1 MELMLYRSGSEAAA
15 RYTLANGETIIG
27 RRPDCLI
34 VLDAP
39 SISPRHVRLFTVDG
53 HAVIYAI
60 DDAWPVYVNGEPV
73 QQQVL
78 CHGDEIE
85 LGHYRIRCV
94 DAAGDGHADSH
105 PGPETAATAD
115 GPVNEVDAAGAAT
128 DPTPGWTFHDAAPPV
143 DDARMADIAA
153 TVDDVPVDDAAPI
166 NDDAEP
172 AVQRASPAGPDP
184 EPTVGH
190 PASTLHGSDPTGN
203 TATVDAQDIGNIP
216 PDQELLDAVR
226 DDVDEAPP
234 SRVEPTTPAAPK
246 DEARRDP
253 EAEPDAAFG
262 KATTTRPRD
271 YHLDILTGINRGRRV
286 ALTRDR
292 VVLGF
297 NQQRLVEI
305 RNQDGTLSLRSID
318 DEAAARL
325 NDEPITEE
333 PVDAKPGDVISLQRI
348 DLRIHHGY

>member
-39 SISPRHVRLFTVDG
+39 SISPRHVRLFTLDG

-73 QQQVL
+73 RRQVL
-78 CHGDEIE
+78 CDGDEIE

-94 DAAGDGHADSH
+94 DASGGGHADSH
-105 PGPETAATAD
+105 PGPEPTATAD
-115 GPVNEVDAAGAAT
+115 GPVNEVDAAGAASE
-128 DPTPGWTFHDAAPPV
+128 PSPGRTFHVVAPPV
-143 DDARMADIAA
+143 DHARMADIAA
-153 TVDDVPVDDAAPI
+153 TVDDVPVDDGVPI
-166 NDDAEP
+166 NDEAEP
-172 AVQRASPAGPDP
+172 AMEGAGPTGPDP
-184 EPTVGH
+184 EPAVAR
-190 PASTLHGSDPTGN
+190 PASTLQRPDP
-203 TATVDAQDIGNIP
+203 TVDAQDIGDIP
-216 PDQELLDAVR
+216 TDQESLDAAR
-226 DDVDEAPP
+226 DDVDDVPP
-234 SRVEPTTPAAPK
+234 PRVEPTTPAAPK

-253 EAEPDAAFG
+253 EAEPDAASG
-262 KATTTRPRD
+262 KATSTRPRD

-318 DEAAARL
+318 AEAAAHL
-325 NDEPITEE
+325 NDEPITDE
-333 PVDAKPGDVISLQRI
+333 PVEAGPGDVISLRRI
-348 DLRIHHGY
+348 DLRIHQGY